1 MKKNHV
7 NNTFKILECK
17 FDLENENKKWV
28 RLWCEDVT
36 GKKSAWFLNNELAES
51 FMSTVEKFLPDEMT
65 INDMGFVINLSGTVK
80 RDDEGKYTHT
90 AANFAIQYGKFA
102 QNFNRERL
110 IFETGKSIQ
119 KILHSEISDKDKAVL
134 ISKIST
140 GTILRLTSDYMPEH
154 EHDIEFLQKFIGEE
168 KLETKEVQHETNVE
182 ATEETEHFQHLTEN
196 TENKVEEV
204 QQQTEN
210 NEVGEPTPT
219 NISKEEPKN
228 VSQENTQLTTEEKET
243 IAQKIL
249 AEDRSERLNNEKS
262 EITTTPEK
270 KAEVE
275 VVAEPP
281 KTQKT
286 QKPVTTVLDDDDD
299 DFVLVKRW

>member
-51 FMSTVEKFLPDEMT
+51 FMSTVEKFLPDEMS

-168 KLETKEVQHETNVE
+168 KSETKEIQQEDNVE
-182 ATEETEHFQHLTEN
+182 FIEN
-196 TENKVEEV
+196 TEHI
-204 QQQTEN
+204 QHSTEN
-210 NEVGEPTPT
+210 NEDKVEKIQEQKNDEVKDSTEIGISGKEP
-219 NISKEEPKN
+219 EN
-228 VSQENTQLTTEEKET
+228 VSQENTELSIEEKEI

-249 AEDRSERLNNEKS
+249 TEDRHERLNDEKPKIVA
-262 EITTTPEK
+262 EEK
-270 KAEVE
+270 VE
-275 VVAEPP
+275 QPVEPP
-281 KTQKT
+281 KAQKIV
-286 QKPVTTVLDDDDD
+286 KPVTTVFDDDD
-299 DFVLVKRW
+299 DFVIVKKW